1 MRTRISP
8 WVLVALALGTACG
21 STQKPVTFLTSASV
35 DSGIDIVS
43 RTLAAEGHSATST
56 DRQTGI
62 ILTEWQ
68 DTGYGYGFVHQNQP
82 ANIVRRYVVILAPSG
97 NGANVTVRIDTK
109 RCAQGW
115 SSMAG
120 VDRQGPW
127 IVNLPGQY
135 CEESPM
141 IPGSFQEDIDALAG
155 KIQQALA
162 TSAPKTM

>member
-8 WVLVALALGTACG
+8 WGLLALALGTACG
-21 STQKPVTFLTSASV
+21 SAQKPVTFVTSATV
-35 DSGIDIVS
+35 ESGIDIVS
-43 RTLAAEGHSATST
+43 RTLAAEGHSATSV

-62 ILTEWQ
+62 VLTEWQ
-68 DTGYGYGFVHQNQP
+68 DTGFGYGFVNQQP

-115 SSMAG
+115 STMAG

-127 IVNLPGQY
+127 IVNLPGAY
-135 CEESPM
+135 CQESPM

-155 KIQQALA
+155 KIQHALA
-162 TSAPKTM
+162 ATAPKTI